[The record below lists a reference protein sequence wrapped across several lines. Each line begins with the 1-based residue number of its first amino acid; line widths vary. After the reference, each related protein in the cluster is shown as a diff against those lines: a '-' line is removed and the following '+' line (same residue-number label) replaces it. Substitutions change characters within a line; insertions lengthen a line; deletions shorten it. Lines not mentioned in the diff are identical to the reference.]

1 MVADVAPGAGT
12 NMVAVGSTVYFS
24 PTNGVHYQLWKSD
37 GTAGGTSL
45 VADNALGLNP
55 LLLTNVNGKVFFEGT
70 NGVDEGLWTSDGTA
84 AGTVQLTSGFDRAT
98 FLTDVNG
105 TLFFG
110 TQGLNDGG
118 EGLWKSDGTV
128 AGTVLLKEFN
138 HPKPYN
144 AYLTDGTDVN
154 GTLFFAANDGVNGTE
169 LWKSDG
175 TTAGTVMVKDINPGS
190 TDSNPYDLTDVNGT
204 LFFSASDSQGVN
216 RELWKSDGT
225 AAGTVMVSAAASN
238 PVEMTNVNGT
248 LFFSNNNQ
256 LWKSDGT
263 AAGTVLVKDLGPFSP
278 GSSAYNSYPHYLTNV
293 NGTLFF
299 AGDDGVHGTEL
310 WKSDGTT
317 AGTVMVK
324 DIFPGGSTG
333 YYGGYYHNSSN
344 PADLTNVNGILF
356 FTANDGTHRTA
367 LWQTDGTAAGT
378 GMVAGGGASGAGYLT
393 NANGT
398 LFFAANYQ
406 LWVLPPATSPTTAAS
421 LAASGFPATT
431 TAGTAG
437 SFTVTAENADGTTN
451 VGYTGTV
458 QFSTTDSRATIINPA
473 TGNPVPLQGF
483 SYTFT
488 AADAGV
494 HTFSTTLKTA
504 GLQSFTAADT
514 ATAGLTGTEGN
525 ITVNP
530 AAASSMTVIGFS
542 STTTAGVAGNITVTL
557 KDPYGNIAASYAGTV
572 HFTSSDSK
580 ATLPANYTFTA
591 ADAGQHTFTATLKTA
606 GTRSITAADT
616 QSSALTATEGGI
628 TVNAA
633 AASQLIISAPS
644 TVTAG
649 VPFSL
654 TLTIEDAFGN
664 IVTGYTGTVHF
675 KSSDKTATLPANYT
689 FTAADKGV
697 HRFVGLVLRR
707 RGNQTI
713 TITDTL
719 NSQLTASVVENVM

>member
-37 GTAGGTSL
+37 GTAAGTSL

-55 LLLTNVNGKVFFEGT
+55 LLLTSVNGKVFFEGT

-84 AGTVQLTSGFDRAT
+84 AGTVQLTGGFDRAT
-98 FLTDVNG
+98 FLTGVNG

-110 TQGLNDGG
+110 TQGPGG

-128 AGTVLLKEFN
+128 AGTVLLKEFS

-190 TDSNPYDLTDVNGT
+190 AGSNPYDLTNVNDT
-204 LFFSASDSQGVN
+204 LFFSASDSPGGN

-225 AAGTVMVSAAASN
+225 NAGTVMVSSAASN
-238 PVEMTNVNGT
+238 PGDLTNVNGT

-278 GSSAYNSYPHYLTNV
+278 GPSTYNSYPHYLTNV

-299 AGDDGVHGTEL
+299 AGDDGLHGTEL

-344 PADLTNVNGILF
+344 PADLTNLNGTLF
-356 FTANDGTHRTA
+356 FTANDGTHGTA

-378 GMVAGGGASGAGYLT
+378 VMVAGGGASGAGYLT

-398 LFFAANYQ
+398 LFFAANYE
-406 LWVLPPATSPTTAAS
+406 LWVLPVATSTTSTAAN
-421 LAASGFPATT
+421 LAASGFSTTT
-431 TAGTAG
+431 TAGAAG
-437 SFTVTAENADGTTN
+437 SFTVTAENADGTTDT
-451 VGYTGTV
+451 GYLGTV
-458 QFSTTDSRATIINPA
+458 QFSSTDPQAMIVNPI
-473 TGNPVPLQGF
+473 TGNNVPLQGF
-483 SYTFT
+483 TY
-488 AADAGV
+488 
-494 HTFSTTLKTA
+494 
-504 GLQSFTAADT
+504 SFTAADEGTRIFSVTLKSAGTQSVT
-514 ATAGLTGTEGN
+514 AADTVTAGLAGTDGN
-525 ITVNP
+525 LTVNP
-530 AAASSMTVIGFS
+530 AAASTMTVNGFP
-542 STTTAGVAGNITVTL
+542 STDTAGVARNISVTL
-557 KDPYGNIAASYAGTV
+557 KDPYGNIAAGYTGTV
-572 HFTSSDSK
+572 HFTSSDGK

-606 GTRSITAADT
+606 GTQSITAADT
-616 QSSALTATEGGI
+616 LSSALKATEGGI

-633 AASQLIISAPS
+633 AVKQFIISAPS

-649 VPFSL
+649 VPFNL
-654 TLTIEDAFGN
+654 TVTVEDAFGN
-664 IVTGYTGTVHF
+664 MVTGYTGTVHF
-675 KSSDKTATLPANYT
+675 TSSDRTATLPANYT

-697 HRFVGLVLRR
+697 HTFAGLALRKK
-707 RGNQTI
+707 GKQAI
-713 TITDTL
+713 TITDTV